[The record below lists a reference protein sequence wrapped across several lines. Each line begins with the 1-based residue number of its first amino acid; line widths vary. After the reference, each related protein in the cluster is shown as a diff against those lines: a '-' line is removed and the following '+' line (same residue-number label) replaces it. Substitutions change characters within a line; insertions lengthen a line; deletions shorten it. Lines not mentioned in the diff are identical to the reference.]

1 MNIVQIH
8 SGLGNQMFQYAFL
21 MDLRENGLQCKAD
34 ISVFDYRPSHN
45 GYELD
50 RVFMIDERYATKDEC
65 NRLADVSKAFFP
77 YMRRKLGFTLK
88 RQGTVINEP
97 DPAEGIQLNLLKRD
111 ECYFIGYWQ
120 SERYFADIKPKIRS
134 CFRFRQPLSLAAQQT
149 AQQIAGTMSVG
160 VHIRRGDYLKKR
172 RQAEFDICGNAY
184 YTHAVSYMQQQLGDC
199 RFFVFS
205 DDEQF
210 DRQHISFPADTVF
223 VSPSRGEQAWQ
234 DMQLMSMCKHNI
246 IANSSF
252 SWWAAWLNSNT
263 DKIIVAP
270 HIWFRTMKR
279 PDIIPDNWIKI
290 DVD

>member
-21 MDLRENGLQCKAD
+21 MALRENNSESKAD
-34 ISVFDYRPSHN
+34 ISVFNYRPSHN

-50 RVFMIDERYATKDEC
+50 KVFLIDEQYATREEC

-77 YMRRKLGFTLK
+77 YMRRKLGITLK
-88 RQGTVINEP
+88 RNGRVINEH
-97 DPAEGIQLNLLKRD
+97 DPADGVQLELLKQD
-111 ECYFIGYWQ
+111 NCYFIGYWQ
-120 SERYFADIKPKIRS
+120 SAKYFAHIKPKIRS
-134 CFRFRQPLSLAAQQT
+134 CFQFRQPLSLRAQQT
-149 AQQIAGTMSVG
+149 ARQIEESISVG

-184 YTHAVSYMQQQLGDC
+184 YVNAMNYMRQQLGNC

-210 DRQHISFPADTVF
+210 DRQHLSFPADTVF
-223 VSPSRGEQAWQ
+223 VSPHKGEQAWQ
-234 DMQLMSMCKHNI
+234 DMLLMSMCKHNI

-252 SWWAAWLNSNT
+252 SWWAAWLNSNKG
-263 DKIIVAP
+263 KIIAAP
-270 HIWFRTMKR
+270 NIWFRTMKR
-279 PDIIPDNWIKI
+279 PDIIPDEWIKI
-290 DVD
+290 DVN